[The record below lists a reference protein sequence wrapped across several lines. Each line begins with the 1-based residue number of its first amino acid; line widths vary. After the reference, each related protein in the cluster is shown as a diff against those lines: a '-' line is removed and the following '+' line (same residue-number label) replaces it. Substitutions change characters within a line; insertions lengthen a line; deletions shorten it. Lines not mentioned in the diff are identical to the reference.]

1 MIFAESCWKT
11 SDVEKTVNLGISPY
25 FKTLRIEFSAPLIRR
40 CSPWKAPPSFSC
52 SSAARKPEES
62 HRWGGDL
69 NLNPSP
75 LRCWNRPVCKQ
86 LQPEKP
92 LLSYAKHQTL
102 VKTEHSA
109 EVNVQSSIFRRLDQI
124 KNKTQIRSD
133 ATKTC
138 SLFQPYSH
146 LPAPTTEHSL
156 TTPSLLPNFDNDATC
171 NYSGPQRLCK
181 SI

>member
-1 MIFAESCWKT
+1 MFSLKKHPIF
-11 SDVEKTVNLGISPY
+11 VFYTVNLGISAY

-40 CSPWKAPPSFSC
+40 CCPPEQLHQASRAVPLQGSLKNHIDVEIVLFVNNC
-52 SSAARKPEES
+52 SLKNLLDSYEKNIKHWS
-62 HRWGGDL
+62 KL
-69 NLNPSP
+69 NT
-75 LRCWNRPVCKQ
+75 Q
-86 LQPEKP
+86 LKSMFKVP
-92 LLSYAKHQTL
+92 YF
-102 VKTEHSA
+102 
-109 EVNVQSSIFRRLDQI
+109 NVWTKL
-124 KNKTQIRSD
+124 KTQIRSD

-171 NYSGPQRLCK
+171 NYPGPQRLCK